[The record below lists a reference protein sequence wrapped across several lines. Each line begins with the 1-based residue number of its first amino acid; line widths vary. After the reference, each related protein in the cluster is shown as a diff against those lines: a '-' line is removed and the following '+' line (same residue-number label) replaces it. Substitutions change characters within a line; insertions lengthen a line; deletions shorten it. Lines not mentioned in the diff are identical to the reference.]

1 MFGELL
7 DELLQ
12 VPGAI
17 YCCVADGAMGK
28 VLASSGGADQDG
40 ANVHLAV
47 LGWGA
52 TAEGYLAAAA
62 HDELDDLIVTTR
74 RAYHLVREL
83 RVVPATVGLPATGP
97 AAGEPRRGPALAG
110 DRPTPRRR
118 RPSASPTSR
127 NACSAGTRAGPERS
141 GDEAHTGS
149 AAGRQRAGGVAPPA
163 PGGSVAE
170 PTTPPPRPARGAA
183 SGPDTG
189 VGPAAPTHR
198 GAAALDGDPAP
209 RSRSAARTQAALG
222 RRRSHDET
230 PALGPAAA
238 PINDRSTTEYNI
250 DSNTAVRM

>member
-28 VLASSGGADQDG
+28 VLASSGVADQDG

-83 RVVPATVGLPATGP
+83 HGWSQPLLAYLQLDRRRANLAVARRSLATARPRGGAVPQPRQHREMPVQPAPVAVPSGPAT
-97 AAGEPRRGPALAG
+97 
-110 DRPTPRRR
+110 RPTPAPPPVANGREASPHRRQVAALPSPR
-118 RPSASPTSR
+118 RPRPVPRAVP
-127 NACSAGTRAGPERS
+127 RAG
-141 GDEAHTGS
+141 
-149 AAGRQRAGGVAPPA
+149 Q
-163 PGGSVAE
+163 
-170 PTTPPPRPARGAA
+170 TPA
-183 SGPDTG
+183 SGPLPRRTAE
-189 VGPAAPTHR
+189 PPPSMAPRPR
-198 GAAALDGDPAP
+198 GADPPLVLRQRWADDVPTMKRLLSALQ
-209 RSRSAARTQAALG
+209 RLR
-222 RRRSHDET
+222 
-230 PALGPAAA
+230 
-238 PINDRSTTEYNI
+238 
-250 DSNTAVRM
+250 